1 MIRSAGS
8 RRPRRSSSW
17 SCANPLR
24 ARSPIFIPWSARAI
38 ASGTPY
44 LLLTDQSV
52 SATGTRLALDVEPC
66 ASAQR
71 RNRKHAARAPGVDP
85 QGLRERAAAIRA
97 LATGHPE
104 DHLAHQRYPVP
115 AQREPDP
122 IGGAAAAHAERDPR
136 PPLCDVTRSARPLEG
151 RRHTRRRRRVA
162 DEHEPAQ
169 RADVRAAVR
178 PDRDRRVV
186 VVEAEPRA
194 GAELEHGLTRS
205 EVERREV
212 PRIAPVAG

>member
-1 MIRSAGS
+1 MIRSAG
-8 RRPRRSSSW
+8 PRRARRGSSSSW
-17 SCANPLR
+17 ANPLR
-24 ARSPIFIPWSARAI
+24 GPSPPFIPWSARAI

-52 SATGTRLALDVEPC
+52 SATGARLALDVEPC

-85 QGLRERAAAIRA
+85 QGLRERDAAVGA

-122 IGGAAAAHAERDPR
+122 M
-136 PPLCDVTRSARPLEG
+136 
-151 RRHTRRRRRVA
+151 
-162 DEHEPAQ
+162 
-169 RADVRAAVR
+169 
-178 PDRDRRVV
+178 
-186 VVEAEPRA
+186 
-194 GAELEHGLTRS
+194 
-205 EVERREV
+205 
-212 PRIAPVAG
+212 